1 MKYGTQKYHMC
12 ESCKS
17 QEQNFRVYLRTRLLT
32 SSVLRTYNPEKR
44 KLQAFG
50 WYCITCGILET
61 DEMIMQ
67 KRKETIMKTFNLKDD
82 AAYEKFIS
90 EYES

>member
-1 MKYGTQKYHMC
+1 MKYGTEKYHMC
-12 ESCKS
+12 GSCKS
-17 QEQNFRVYLRTRLLT
+17 QEQNFRVSLRTRVLT
-32 SSVLRTYNPEKR
+32 SSVLQIYNSEKR

-50 WYCITCGILET
+50 WYCTTCGILET

-67 KRKETIMKTFNLKDD
+67 KRKEAIMKTFNLKDD

-90 EYES
+90 DY